1 MRCGGL
7 AAQRLQ
13 RGQLALARDHLFDA
27 RHAERPDQLVLEVDD
42 AHPDAVLGTGRRA
55 MAQRPG
61 EPRGLPEIAQ
71 ATQAH
76 TAPRPPP
83 DVVADVRRTAHRDHR
98 DAVGREVVAA
108 AAGQLDERGAI
119 AHALDQ
125 HDGTRQDLLRH
136 VPIVPF
142 RSPRIL
148 PTMTG
153 VRFRDLGPLQV
164 ERAGAAQ
171 AVGGARLE
179 AALALL
185 LIHAGQAVSA
195 DALAEAMWG
204 GQGGT
209 RSATTLD
216 SHIWRLRKVLEP
228 ERAPGSP
235 PTVLLREPGGY
246 RLVVAADR
254 IDSARYTAL
263 AAEAGDLLADGAAAR
278 ALRCAEEAGALWR
291 GRPYGAAADRPWAA
305 AATARLEEIRGRL
318 RETHVGALLA
328 TGAAERAL
336 TELEAALAE
345 EPLRERLWA
354 SRMVA
359 YRDLGRRSD
368 ALATYAEARAALVDE
383 LGIEPGP
390 ELRALHAQLL
400 RDDAGARRPSAT
412 HTLPATRSRLVGR
425 DRELAAVLARLGADP
440 LCTLVGAAGCGKT
453 RLAVEVARQ
462 AAPGYPDGAWFVDLT
477 SASPDRVLDTVASTL
492 GLPLSGP
499 ADPTEALRRYT
510 SARRMLVV
518 LDNCEHVL
526 DAAAELV
533 DALLVGGSTL
543 SVLATSREPLE
554 VDGEQVVGLTPLPV
568 PAAVELF
575 LERLDAPPPADALD
589 SVREIVAAVDGLPL
603 ALELAAARARAF
615 TLTEIAA
622 DVRVDASALSRVG
635 RGRTHH
641 RTVREAID
649 SSYRDLPRP
658 LAALHRAVGAVPG
671 PFTAGLAAGL
681 VAADV
686 TNAVAGLA
694 HRSLLTPLGPARSG
708 GASRFAQL
716 ATVRGHANH
725 LVERAGE
732 DPAGPR
738 NAWVARLVCARPAM
752 GSARHVGW
760 FGALDDDLAALR
772 ATLQD
777 TLVEAP
783 SAAGVAVAARLAVYW
798 AFNGMAREGERWL
811 RTAIGRCAADPG
823 LGRPAQ
829 RAAVRVDIGSCWA
842 VQGHAAGGPRADPGR
857 DRRRGGCDGRRRRA
871 ALRVAGHGLGCARA
885 RGRRRGAGGGRR
897 RDPARRRGL
906 GRARGRRAA
915 RRAGAHHGRRA
926 APGARRAVRGAAPG
940 RRRRGQPLHGVARRD
955 QRRAPAARR
964 GPACDA
970 LTWSRSAVRAAV
982 ELGQR
987 DNAYV
992 LEVHG
997 AALGRAGEHLAALRV
1012 FGAVDAQ
1019 HRGAG
1024 VPWPWDEGVGALL
1037 AAMTA
1042 PLGPALAEQVREE
1055 GARATLAE
1063 LADT

>member
-1 MRCGGL
+1 
-7 AAQRLQ
+7 
-13 RGQLALARDHLFDA
+13 
-27 RHAERPDQLVLEVDD
+27 
-42 AHPDAVLGTGRRA
+42 
-55 MAQRPG
+55 
-61 EPRGLPEIAQ
+61 
-71 ATQAH
+71 
-76 TAPRPPP
+76 
-83 DVVADVRRTAHRDHR
+83 
-98 DAVGREVVAA
+98 
-108 AAGQLDERGAI
+108 
-119 AHALDQ
+119 
-125 HDGTRQDLLRH
+125 
-136 VPIVPF
+136 
-142 RSPRIL
+142 
-148 PTMTG
+148 

-164 ERAGAAQ
+164 ERAGTAQ

-204 GQGGT
+204 GKGGT

-235 PTVLLREPGGY
+235 PTVLRREPGGY

-254 IDSARYTAL
+254 IDSARYAAL
-263 AAEAGDLLADGAAAR
+263 AAEAGELLAGGAAAR
-278 ALRCAEEAGALWR
+278 ALQCAEEAGALWR

-368 ALATYAEARAALVDE
+368 ALATYAAARAALVDE

-440 LCTLVGAAGCGKT
+440 LCTLVGPAGCGKT
-453 RLAVEVARQ
+453 RLAVEAARQ
-462 AAPGYPDGAWFVDLT
+462 AAPGYPDGGWFVDLT

-575 LERLDAPPPADALD
+575 LERLDTPPPADALD

-603 ALELAAARARAF
+603 ALELAAGRARAF

-649 SSYRDLPRP
+649 SSYRDLPGRSRRCTGRSGRCRDRSRP
-658 LAALHRAVGAVPG
+658 SWRRGWSPPTSPTPSRGSRTAPCSHRSARPAQAGRPGSPSSRRSAATRTTWPSGRARIRPGRGTPGWRGWSARARRWARPGTSAGTARWTTTSPPSAPPCSTRSSRPRPPPGWPWPPGSPCTGASAGWRAKASAGCGRRWTPVP
-671 PFTAGLAAGL
+671 PTRSW
-681 VAADV
+681 
-686 TNAVAGLA
+686 VAG
-694 HRSLLTPLGPARSG
+694 PNARPCTSTS
-708 GASRFAQL
+708 A
-716 ATVRGHANH
+716 
-725 LVERAGE
+725 
-732 DPAGPR
+732 PAGP
-738 NAWVARLVCARPAM
+738 C
-752 GSARHVGW
+752 
-760 FGALDDDLAALR
+760 R
-772 ATLQD
+772 A
-777 TLVEAP
+777 
-783 SAAGVAVAARLAVYW
+783 
-798 AFNGMAREGERWL
+798 
-811 RTAIGRCAADPG
+811 
-823 LGRPAQ
+823 
-829 RAAVRVDIGSCWA
+829 
-842 VQGHAAGGPRADPGR
+842 GPRK
-857 DRRRGGCDGRRRRA
+857 A
-871 ALRVAGHGLGCARA
+871 ASRCGPVS
-885 RGRRRGAGGGRR
+885 
-897 RDPARRRGL
+897 PK
-906 GRARGRRAA
+906 
-915 RRAGAHHGRRA
+915 AGA
-926 APGARRAVRGAAPG
+926 
-940 RRRRGQPLHGVARRD
+940 
-955 QRRAPAARR
+955 
-964 GPACDA
+964 
-970 LTWSRSAVRAAV
+970 
-982 ELGQR
+982 
-987 DNAYV
+987 
-992 LEVHG
+992 
-997 AALGRAGEHLAALRV
+997 
-1012 FGAVDAQ
+1012 
-1019 HRGAG
+1019 
-1024 VPWPWDEGVGALL
+1024 
-1037 AAMTA
+1037 
-1042 PLGPALAEQVREE
+1042 
-1055 GARATLAE
+1055 
-1063 LADT
+1063 